1 MVMVI
6 TFTMENMAT
15 MKILQMIFKTTLE
28 QLSVLSLHFAVF
40 AQFYIVSSVS
50 TVEMMMTSK
59 IPSKNELNI
68 RPLQLLQFNKTIQD
82 IGIT

>member
-1 MVMVI
+1 
-6 TFTMENMAT
+6 MENMAT

-28 QLSVLSLHFAVF
+28 QLSVLSLHFAAF

-50 TVEMMMTSK
+50 TAEMMMTSK
-59 IPSKNELNI
+59 IPSKKELNI
-68 RPLQLLQFNKTIQD
+68 QPLQLLQFNKTIQD